1 MDRKKEIET
10 IRQFNRYYT
19 NLLGVLDKNFLGSSF
34 SLAEI
39 RRLYFIQITPESSLK
54 KIAEHFHLNKGYLSR
69 TVKKLEQEGYILR
82 TKFETDGRS
91 AELSLTE
98 AGLKTICQPNDA
110 SDHSIPDMIA
120 HLTDRRFKI
129 WYST

>member
-39 RRLYFIQITPESSLK
+39 RILYFIQITPESSLK
-54 KIAEHFHLNKGYLSR
+54 KMTENSIFITRASAR
-69 TVKKLEQEGYILR
+69 
-82 TKFETDGRS
+82 DRS
-91 AELSLTE
+91 VT
-98 AGLKTICQPNDA
+98 GLALFLCLKNG
-110 SDHSIPDMIA
+110 SIRQALKRGAYDKRI
-120 HLTDRRFKI
+120 
-129 WYST
+129 

>member
-39 RRLYFIQITPESSLK
+39 RILY
-54 KIAEHFHLNKGYLSR
+54 LN
-69 TVKKLEQEGYILR
+69 
-82 TKFETDGRS
+82 
-91 AELSLTE
+91 
-98 AGLKTICQPNDA
+98 
-110 SDHSIPDMIA
+110 
-120 HLTDRRFKI
+120 
-129 WYST
+129 YS